1 MRKFLK
7 VFVLLFMSGLAMNV
21 SAGSLTGLW
30 VGYYSYDTGDRVPMS
45 MVLQQAGV
53 SIYGNMI
60 EPQTF
65 GDEVDVGKQAIVV
78 GELEQDI
85 VAFEKVYGSDIV
97 NWDTFEMK
105 PGSSVII
112 YRLVLSPDGNQ
123 MSGNWQIGNV
133 SGRATF
139 KRVTP
144 GGPHT
149 TTVTRHYQRV

>member
-1 MRKFLK
+1 MRKFLQIS
-7 VFVLLFMSGLAMNV
+7 VLLFMFGLAANV
-21 SAGSLTGLW
+21 SAASLTGLW
-30 VGYYSYDTGDRVPMS
+30 VGYYSYDNGDRVPMS

-65 GDEVDVGKQAIVV
+65 GDAVDVGKQAIVV

-85 VAFEKVYGSDIV
+85 VVFEKAYASDIA
-97 NWDTFEMK
+97 NWDTLEMK
-105 PGSSVII
+105 PGSSVIT
-112 YRLVLSPDGNQ
+112 YRLVLSPDGKQ

-144 GGPHT
+144 GVVDRIP
-149 TTVTRHYQRV
+149 RS